1 MNLSVV
7 PQENDV
13 ATQISQESAKKVG
26 HMECL
31 EIVLLKTSV
40 QTDVFALGRNGE
52 RRQCRDLFV
61 LIAVTDDG
69 RLALK
74 SPCSTSRRN
83 EQKAAF
89 IEENEVGTKSS
100 GFFL

>member
-1 MNLSVV
+1 M
-7 PQENDV
+7 
-13 ATQISQESAKKVG
+13 ES
-26 HMECL
+26 L

-40 QTDVFALGRNGE
+40 QTDVLALGRNGE
-52 RRQCRDLFV
+52 RRQCRDFFV

-74 SPCSTSRRN
+74 SPGSTPRRN